1 MSKLLSFFATIFSFL
16 LVLYVFNRIN
26 QIENIDKFDNYR
38 LYIFSSIG
46 FLILSLIS
54 FFIPSKI
61 KINLFLFFSSIF
73 VTFYLIEFFLI
84 SLDFNNEW
92 NQARVTNHKISEYF
106 EKTGKEYDERS
117 IYEYYQD
124 KIIDD
129 KEVVIWRSRENV
141 LTKNDNIFFSLSGLP
156 NKKTIYCNENGYYA
170 EYTSDKYGFNNP
182 NESWDFEEIEF
193 LLLGDSFTHGAC
205 VNRPFDIASQLRINT
220 NKNNIIN
227 LGQGGSGPLTM
238 YATLKEYFPL
248 NKKVNNILWIY
259 FEGNDLTDLMFEENN
274 NILQNYINNN
284 DYKQDLIENKDEI
297 NKSKSNFKIKKPN
310 IYENFFKLTTLRSFL
325 INNFFTKKV
334 TTEELNKFKMIMK
347 KTKMFSIKNNS
358 ELHFIY
364 LPSYY
369 RFKSNNLNNINY
381 KNYKDII
388 NIVDDLEI
396 NIVDV
401 NKLLFKRLDDP
412 LNLYPFQDQ
421 GHFTENGFELVSKTI
436 YDSLIK

>member
-1 MSKLLSFFATIFSFL
+1 
-16 LVLYVFNRIN
+16 
-26 QIENIDKFDNYR
+26 
-38 LYIFSSIG
+38 
-46 FLILSLIS
+46 
-54 FFIPSKI
+54 
-61 KINLFLFFSSIF
+61 
-73 VTFYLIEFFLI
+73 
-84 SLDFNNEW
+84 
-92 NQARVTNHKISEYF
+92 
-106 EKTGKEYDERS
+106 
-117 IYEYYQD
+117 
-124 KIIDD
+124 
-129 KEVVIWRSRENV
+129 
-141 LTKNDNIFFSLSGLP
+141 
-156 NKKTIYCNENGYYA
+156 
-170 EYTSDKYGFNNP
+170 
-182 NESWDFEEIEF
+182 
-193 LLLGDSFTHGAC
+193 
-205 VNRPFDIASQLRINT
+205 
-220 NKNNIIN
+220 
-227 LGQGGSGPLTM
+227 
-238 YATLKEYFPL
+238 
-248 NKKVNNILWIY
+248 
-259 FEGNDLTDLMFEENN
+259 MFEENN

-421 GHFTENGFELVSKTI
+421 GHFTENGSQKVSDVLVSCI
-436 YDSLIK
+436 NLSLKSIVGKKLSIRKHVKHVDMKLQKMKNRLLLIRLKN